1 MSEKGGVPKSPFSF
15 EEKEKIAAGHG
26 FDQSKIVQVRN
37 PYNAVEITDKLDPD
51 TVVVYFVGC
60 KDMDG
65 DPRTCEKPRFPR
77 EALGGLTKKGTPRY
91 FRAFDEEDD
100 YMGVKDHSYIA
111 VAPHVEISIPGFGEM
126 SGTTIRQALTSA
138 EPEEFET
145 IMGFYD
151 PVIYDIVKDK
161 LSQVENELKE
171 ANDPFLGI
179 FRGLVEEVLEEKR
192 KKKKNKLTKS
202 QIRKRD
208 KNAKEIMKSTKKQY
222 GKEEGEDIAYAIAT
236 NQVKEKELEETTV
249 SAAVVGMAGP
259 VGRVKKRKPSE
270 NEVNEALNYLLQK
283 LGV

>member
-1 MSEKGGVPKSPFSF
+1 VTGK
-15 EEKEKIAAGHG
+15 
-26 FDQSKIVQVRN
+26 
-37 PYNAVEITDKLDPD
+37 
-51 TVVVYFVGC
+51 
-60 KDMDG
+60 
-65 DPRTCEKPRFPR
+65 
-77 EALGGLTKKGTPRY
+77 
-91 FRAFDEEDD
+91 
-100 YMGVKDHSYIA
+100 
-111 VAPHVEISIPGFGEM
+111 
-126 SGTTIRQALTSA
+126 
-138 EPEEFET
+138 PEEFQT

-151 PVIYDIVKDK
+151 PVTYDIVKDK

-222 GKEEGEDIAYAIAT
+222 GKEEGEDIAYVIAT

-249 SAAVVGMAGP
+249 SAAVVGAPGRD
-259 VGRVKKRKPSE
+259 GRVKKRKPSE